1 MNYSKGVVKK
11 MSKLLKDIGNVL
23 CNECGGPNLE
33 ELLGIAYSLGVGA
46 GLFVVGR
53 SMKTWLNGAAG
64 SVGSISYA
72 VPT

>member
-1 MNYSKGVVKK
+1 MKFDI
-11 MSKLLKDIGNVL
+11 KDIKNVL

-46 GLFVVGR
+46 GLFVVGK
-53 SMKTWLNGAAG
+53 SMKQWLVSAG
-64 SVGSISYA
+64 GSIGSISSA

>member
-1 MNYSKGVVKK
+1 MK
-11 MSKLLKDIGNVL
+11 MILKDIRNVL

-53 SMKTWLNGAAG
+53 QMKSWLEGA
-64 SVGSISYA
+64 SRSIGSISYA

>member
-1 MNYSKGVVKK
+1 MKFMVNEIKS
-11 MSKLLKDIGNVL
+11 VL

-33 ELLGIAYSLGVGA
+33 ELIGIAYSLGVGA

-53 SMKTWLNGAAG
+53 SMKSWLTSAAS
-64 SVGSISYA
+64 SVGSISTA